1 MKNRH
6 FGHKLSQMV
15 SPNLYPHQ
23 IKNYK
28 MSQARVKIGNCFFK
42 LNFQDEKNIRLRNYT
57 DLYKNVTSDRNFE

>member
-1 MKNRH
+1 
-6 FGHKLSQMV
+6 
-15 SPNLYPHQ
+15 
-23 IKNYK
+23 